1 MRASLASKSALKHF
15 DFAHRPDPLIE
26 IGALH
31 VSDNPMGA
39 VLSIGMLVI
48 VWGALPVVRPFLVAA
63 IGLGVL
69 FGAVLWVRRR

>member
-1 MRASLASKSALKHF
+1 MRSSLASKSAWKRF
-15 DFAHRPDPLIE
+15 DFAHRRDPFIE
-26 IGALH
+26 IGSLNLG
-31 VSDNPMGA
+31 DNPMGA
-39 VLSIGMLVI
+39 VLSIGLFII